1 MLVQPALPPQLTVKI
16 MPSTAI
22 DNANTRHGAVPGGQV
37 MRDISLIESIDNRH
51 AVRASML
58 VSTWQCRRYLCRDF
72 NWMSWRIGKLRRYQ
86 KSRDANMRATLV
98 TLEQLL
104 DNLVGQGTLL
114 QAFAEGLRQPQVEI
128 QPVEVRVVSRQAEQ
142 ILNALMLFDSALC
155 KLVAAYGTEKA
166 MERCGGFTAGYVLL
180 KKFLH
185 QGNVSRRKR

>member
-1 MLVQPALPPQLTVKI
+1 
-16 MPSTAI
+16 MPSTT
-22 DNANTRHGAVPGGQV
+22 DTANPRHGALPGGLV
-37 MRDISLIESIDNRH
+37 MRDISLVESIENRH

-86 KSRDANMRATLV
+86 KSRDANMRATLA
-98 TLEQLL
+98 TLQQLL

-114 QAFAEGLRQPQVEI
+114 QSFAETLRQPEAEI

-142 ILNALMLFDSALC
+142 LLDALMLYDGALC
-155 KLVAAYGTEKA
+155 KLVAAYGTQKA

-185 QGNVSRRKR
+185 QGTVSRRQR